1 MPVKGPRPKLVEAC
15 AFPDRRALCAVRHA
29 CQLVR
34 HAHLLCVRPAKQ
46 GHQQPK
52 HREQHSEGKRG
63 VEREGRVEE
72 REREKERERER
83 ERERVCV
90 CVCVCVC

>member
-29 CQLVR
+29 CELVR

-52 HREQHSEGKRG
+52 QQGRNRLEDFLLQLGEFTLMLFGL
-63 VEREGRVEE
+63 RVE
-72 REREKERERER
+72 
-83 ERERVCV
+83 VMLQAPQL
-90 CVCVCVC
+90 